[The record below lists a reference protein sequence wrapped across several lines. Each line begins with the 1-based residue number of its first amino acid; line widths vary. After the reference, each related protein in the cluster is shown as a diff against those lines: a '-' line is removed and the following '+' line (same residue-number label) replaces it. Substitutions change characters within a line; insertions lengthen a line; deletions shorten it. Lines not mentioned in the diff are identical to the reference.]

1 MSNIS
6 MRDALAFIAEHAEVF
21 SGAVDKK
28 NGSIDVAALEQLA
41 LRGDALTILAR
52 KTTFSEDARGE
63 FLDAVFSL
71 VADYVAGMNESVKA
85 SNRFGFDTPSGYKVT
100 FTVEKTA

>member
-1 MSNIS
+1 
-6 MRDALAFIAEHAEVF
+6 MRDALAYIAEHADTF
-21 SGAVDKK
+21 SAAIDKK
-28 NGSIDVAALEQLA
+28 SGSIDVKALESLA
-41 LRGDALTILAR
+41 LRGDALTILGR

-100 FTVEKTA
+100 FTVEKSS